1 MSEENVAAENLVEQ
15 STSDERE
22 LDLMEL
28 EVYRKAWE
36 EINSALADIFA
47 MRGKK
52 SADVDPMQYV
62 RSEVANLKK
71 NFAEL
76 KDAIVNMQ
84 KPMENAQAQQPAG
97 FRAIQPTIPLMPYY
111 QTPSFAPIIQVPQQ
125 N

>member
-1 MSEENVAAENLVEQ
+1 MSEENVAVENSVEQ
-15 STSDERE
+15 SISDERE

-36 EINSALADIFA
+36 EINSALADILA

-52 SADVDPMQYV
+52 TLDADPMQYM
-62 RSEVANLKK
+62 RNEVASLKK

-76 KDAIVNMQ
+76 KDAILNLQ
-84 KPMENAQAQQPAG
+84 KPMEQAPVQQSVG
-97 FRAIQPTIPLMPYY
+97 FRTIQPQIPLMPYY